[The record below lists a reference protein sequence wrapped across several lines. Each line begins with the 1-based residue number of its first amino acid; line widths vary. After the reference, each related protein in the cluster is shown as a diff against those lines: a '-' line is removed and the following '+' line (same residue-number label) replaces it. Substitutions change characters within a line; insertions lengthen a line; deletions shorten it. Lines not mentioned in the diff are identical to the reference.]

1 MSAFTEALYEL
12 PTERL
17 RQIAVRRDVDPRRFF
32 AVRNKQEF
40 VSMFAQ
46 ELAHPQS
53 INEALRHCTTRELR
67 LLQHLVISDG
77 AVTSW
82 NKLAELTGLSDP
94 QTALSDVI
102 EGLVDHGLAFRRG
115 KGMILAQVVQQ
126 QVPVSPSDRY
136 TVPQLLNN
144 YDAVAVRTVRDALN
158 LPASQ
163 ETKAN
168 NIERIC
174 EVLLAPGGVKL
185 PTPLDEQEQEVL
197 EFIIAAGGSAM
208 AGEIATN
215 ILQSRLQDFYGYDWQ
230 NRWKHGRAK
239 NAVDRLMARGLIYC
253 ISWSYGFNL
262 MLIIPGDLLRAMS
275 GGDESAFWTGAP
287 PALEPM
293 QKPLVKTYRQTALVK
308 DIVQFLGLLATLDAA
323 RTSTGQI
330 HRTALKSAS
339 RLMSLADEKYGLFVY
354 SLCRSANLVAPVGEK
369 QIYGLTKT
377 GDTFL
382 KRNAA
387 EQWRVLYE
395 AWRNSAL
402 WAEMDTEPLA
412 KSNDHRDTKMVVS
425 IRDAALETIREA
437 AGEDFYSTESVT
449 DVMVSQTPLILAS
462 NMFGISMVPS
472 PAAFVRHLI
481 DGPLYWLGVIEL
493 GEHEGWTKPEAKITM
508 RVNRAFHTEE
518 ITKPALP
525 DPPAFRLTPI
535 GKWLI
540 GQKNATVPEPEPRED
555 HFILQPNAEIFVS
568 PYLAS
573 AIHYRLLTMV
583 EIPKNGNGSMVALTK
598 EAIRK
603 ALDHGET
610 TQEILAF
617 FQAHSKTGIP
627 QNVEYL
633 LNEVGG
639 KHGHIHIGYADLYLQ
654 TDTAFLMQE
663 LLARKELKAY
673 SVRAL
678 SETIALLQGDNYDK
692 LLKDL
697 RKAGYLPVSDEDAP
711 AAYVVSG
718 STEKTAPLRFV
729 DIAEVTPIKTGG
741 KTLDNVNWEK
751 IAADDTKPYSAPAN
765 STRLQAGVARH
776 PDLVKFILNQGIK
789 NNLRIEVAYRT
800 EASGEPIILHVEP
813 VKIVSNILRAYSMS
827 DDDMYSV
834 ALEQIDWVRLTDE
847 RFVAR

>member
-1 MSAFTEALYEL
+1 MCSELLQEADPTLMSAFTEALYEL

-40 VSMFAQ
+40 VSVFAQ
-46 ELAHPQS
+46 ELARPQS
-53 INEALRHCTTRELR
+53 INEALRHCTARELR
-67 LLQHLVISDG
+67 LLQHLVTSDG
-77 AVTSW
+77 GITSW
-82 NKLAELTGLSDP
+82 KKLAEQTGLPDP
-94 QTALSDVI
+94 KTALNEVI
-102 EGLVDHGLAFRRG
+102 EGLTDHGLAYRRE
-115 KGMILAQVVQQ
+115 KGVILGQGVQQ

-136 TVPQLLNN
+136 TVLQLLSN
-144 YDAVAVRTVRDALN
+144 YDAVAVRTVRDTLG
-158 LPASQ
+158 LPATQ

-197 EFIIAAGGSAM
+197 DFIVSAGGSAM

-215 ILQSRLQDFYGYDWQ
+215 VLQSRLQDFYGYDWQ

-275 GGDESAFWTGAP
+275 GGDESGFWTGGA
-287 PALEPM
+287 PALEVM
-293 QKPLVKTYRQTALVK
+293 QKPLAKTHKQTTLVK
-308 DIVQFLGLLATLDAA
+308 DTVQFLGLLATIDAA
-323 RTSTGQI
+323 RTNTGQI
-330 HRTALKSAS
+330 HRTALKNAS
-339 RLMSLADEKYGLFVY
+339 RLMSLNDEKYAMFVY
-354 SLCRSANLVAPVGEK
+354 SLCRSANLITPIGEK
-369 QIYGLTKT
+369 QLYSLTKS

-382 KRNAA
+382 KRDTV
-387 EQWRVLYE
+387 EQWRLLYE
-395 AWRNSAL
+395 AWHKSAL

-412 KSNDHRDTKMVVS
+412 KASDHRDTEMVVS
-425 IRDAALETIREA
+425 IRDAALETIRGATGEA
-437 AGEDFYSTESVT
+437 YYTTDSVT
-449 DVMVSQTPLILAS
+449 DVMISQTPLILAS

-493 GEHEGWTKPEAKITM
+493 GEHEGWVKPEAKITM
-508 RVNRAFHTEE
+508 RINRAFHTQE

-525 DPPAFRLTPI
+525 DPPAFRLTPV
-535 GKWLI
+535 GKWLL
-540 GQKNATVPEPEPRED
+540 GQKDAPAPEPEPREE
-555 HFILQPNAEIFVS
+555 HFILQPNAEVFIS
-568 PYLAS
+568 PYLDS
-573 AIHYRLLTMV
+573 AIHYRLLTMTEV
-583 EIPKNGNGSMVALTK
+583 PKNGNGSMVALTK

-603 ALDHGET
+603 ALDHGDT
-610 TQEILAF
+610 TQEIIAF

-633 LNEVGG
+633 LKEVGG
-639 KHGHIHIGYADLYLQ
+639 KHGHIHIGKANLYIQ

-678 SETIALLQGDNYDK
+678 SDTIALLQGETYDK
-692 LLKDL
+692 LIKDL

-711 AAYVVSG
+711 IAHVS
-718 STEKTAPLRFV
+718 SSPSKTTPSRFV
-729 DIAEVTPIKTGG
+729 DIPEHQPVKKGG
-741 KTLDNVNWEK
+741 KTLDNVNWDK
-751 IAADDTKPYSAPAN
+751 IAADDTKPYAAPAGL
-765 STRLQAGVARH
+765 SLIH
-776 PDLVKFILNQGIK
+776 I
-789 NNLRIEVAYRT
+789 
-800 EASGEPIILHVEP
+800 
-813 VKIVSNILRAYSMS
+813 
-827 DDDMYSV
+827 
-834 ALEQIDWVRLTDE
+834 
-847 RFVAR
+847 